1 MGGFV
6 QSTSISIPVEGAKM
20 PAYLA
25 RPSSQ
30 EPAPAVIVLQEI
42 FGVNAEIRRIADLV
56 AQTGYVGLAINYYHR
71 TDPDLDVPYN
81 DEGIA
86 KGRAASS
93 KVTRKTIE
101 PDINAAIDWLNA
113 QDFVK
118 FNHIATWGF
127 CAGGSMA
134 FFSSTL
140 RGISGAVSF
149 YGGQIAKP
157 LHSGEPGF
165 IEEAQRVKAPLL
177 LVFGGKDQGIPQED
191 VDRVERT
198 LRDAKKRFSLHTYP
212 NEGHG
217 FFRQSSNDFA
227 NPDVTDAWTRVRE
240 FLHQS
245 LA

>member
-1 MGGFV
+1 MPSSNV
-6 QSTSISIPVEGAKM
+6 SIPVEGANM
-20 PAYLA
+20 PGYLA
-25 RPSSQ
+25 RPSTSG
-30 EPAPAVIVLQEI
+30 PAPAVIVLQEI

-71 TDPDLDVPYN
+71 TDPNLDVPYN

-93 KVTRKTIE
+93 KVTRGTIG
-101 PDINAAIDWLNA
+101 PDINAAMDWLNA

-118 FNHIATWGF
+118 FNRIATWGF

-165 IEEAQRVKAPLL
+165 IEEVERVKAPLL
-177 LVFGGKDQGIPQED
+177 LVFGGKDQGIPHED
-191 VDRVERT
+191 VERVEKA
-198 LRDAKKRFSLHTYP
+198 LQGAKKRFSLHTYA

-217 FFRQSSNDFA
+217 FFRQSSSDFS
-227 NPDVTDAWTRVRE
+227 NPDVTDAWKRVQE
-240 FLHQS
+240 FLKGV